1 MFITFEGS
9 DGSGKSTQIH
19 LLEDYLRKSG
29 QDVQLTREPGGTDIG
44 EGIRQVLLDMAH
56 EKMHARTET
65 LLFNAA
71 RAQLIEQEIRPALS
85 GGKVVLCDRFADST
99 VAYQGYGREQNI
111 EELKRLISFATG
123 GLSPDLTL
131 YLDLP
136 PEEGIRRKLADYQNR
151 LDVQGLSFYRRVAA
165 GYREMIAQEPQR
177 WVVIN
182 AGRSLEEVHQEVV
195 RAVQDKLTALAPSR

>member
-1 MFITFEGS
+1 MFLTFEGS

-19 LLEDYLRKSG
+19 LLEEYLRKNG
-29 QDVQLTREPGGTDIG
+29 QNVQVTREPGGTDIG
-44 EGIRQVLLDMAH
+44 ERIRQVLLDMEH

-85 GGKVVLCDRFADST
+85 EGKVVLCDRFADST

-123 GLSPDLTL
+123 GLSPDLTF

-151 LDVQGLSFYRRVAA
+151 LDVQGLSFYRRVEA
-165 GYREMIAQEPQR
+165 GYHEMIAQEPGR
-177 WVVIN
+177 WVIIN

-195 RAVQDKLTALAPSR
+195 RAVQDNLTALAPSR

>member
-29 QDVQLTREPGGTDIG
+29 QNVQVTREPGGTDIG
-44 EGIRQVLLDMAH
+44 ERIRQVLLDMEH

-85 GGKVVLCDRFADST
+85 EGKVVLCDRFADST
-99 VAYQGYGREQNI
+99 VAYQGYGREQDI
-111 EELKRLISFATG
+111 EELRRLISFATG
-123 GLSPDLTL
+123 GLSPDLTF

-151 LDVQGLSFYRRVAA
+151 LDVQGLAFYRRVEA
-165 GYREMIAQEPQR
+165 GYHEMIAAEPGR
-177 WVVIN
+177 WVIIN
-182 AGRSLEEVHQEVV
+182 AARSLEQVHQEVV
-195 RAVQDKLTALAPSR
+195 SAVQDKLTAHAPSR

>member
-19 LLEDYLRKSG
+19 LLEEYLRKSG
-29 QDVQLTREPGGTDIG
+29 QNVQVTREPGGTDIG
-44 EGIRQVLLDMAH
+44 ERIRQVLLDMEH

-71 RAQLIEQEIRPALS
+71 GAQLIEQEFRPALS
-85 GGKVVLCDRFADST
+85 EGTVVLCDRFADST
-99 VAYQGYGREQNI
+99 VAYQGYGREQDI

-123 GLSPDLTL
+123 GLSPDLTF

-151 LDVQGLSFYRRVAA
+151 LDVQGLAFYRRVEA
-165 GYREMIAQEPQR
+165 GYHEMIAQEPGR
-177 WVVIN
+177 WVIIN

-195 RAVQDKLTALAPSR
+195 RAVQDKPTAHAPSR

>member
-1 MFITFEGS
+1 M
-9 DGSGKSTQIH
+9 
-19 LLEDYLRKSG
+19 
-29 QDVQLTREPGGTDIG
+29 
-44 EGIRQVLLDMAH
+44 
-56 EKMHARTET
+56 
-65 LLFNAA
+65 
-71 RAQLIEQEIRPALS
+71 
-85 GGKVVLCDRFADST
+85 LCDRFADST

-151 LDVQGLSFYRRVAA
+151 LDVQGLSFYRRVEA

-195 RAVQDKLTALAPSR
+195 RAVQDKLTARRAQPLTVISGPLISGPLPRLQTRARARPSPSAARR

>member
-19 LLEDYLRKSG
+19 LLEDYLRKNG

-99 VAYQGYGREQNI
+99 VAYQGYGREQDI

-151 LDVQGLSFYRRVAA
+151 LDVQGLSFYRRVEA

>member
-9 DGSGKSTQIH
+9 DGSGKSTQIR

-44 EGIRQVLLDMAH
+44 ERIRQVLLDMEH

-85 GGKVVLCDRFADST
+85 EGKVVLCDRFADST

-123 GLSPDLTL
+123 GLSPDLTF

-136 PEEGIRRKLADYQNR
+136 PEEGLRRKLADYQNR
-151 LDVQGLSFYRRVAA
+151 LDVQGLAFYRRVEA
-165 GYREMIAQEPQR
+165 GYHEMIAQEPER

-182 AGRSLEEVHQEVV
+182 AGRSLDEVHQEVV
-195 RAVQDKLTALAPSR
+195 RSVRGKLTALAPSR

>member
-9 DGSGKSTQIH
+9 DGSGKTTQIR
-19 LLEDYLRKSG
+19 LLEDYLRKNG

-44 EGIRQVLLDMAH
+44 ERIRQVLLDMEH

-85 GGKVVLCDRFADST
+85 EGKVVLCDRFADST

-111 EELKRLISFATG
+111 EELKRLIDFATA
-123 GLSPDLTL
+123 GLSLDLTF

-136 PEEGIRRKLADYQNR
+136 PEEGLRRKLADYQNR
-151 LDVQGLSFYRRVAA
+151 LDVQGLAFYRRVEA
-165 GYREMIAQEPQR
+165 GYREMIAQEPER

-182 AGRSLEEVHQEVV
+182 AGRSLEEVHQEIV
-195 RAVQDKLTALAPSR
+195 RAVRGKLTALAPSR

>member
-9 DGSGKSTQIH
+9 DGSGKSTQIQ

-29 QDVQLTREPGGTDIG
+29 QNVQVTREPGGTDIG
-44 EGIRQVLLDMAH
+44 ERVRQVLLDMEH

-85 GGKVVLCDRFADST
+85 EGKVVLCDRFADST

-111 EELKRLISFATG
+111 EELRRLISFATG
-123 GLSPDLTL
+123 GLSPDLTF

-151 LDVQGLSFYRRVAA
+151 LDVQGLAFYRRVEA
-165 GYREMIAQEPQR
+165 GYHEMIAQEPGR
-177 WVVIN
+177 WVIIN

-195 RAVQDKLTALAPSR
+195 SAVQDKLTAHAPSS

>member
-19 LLEDYLRKSG
+19 LLEDYLRKNG

-151 LDVQGLSFYRRVAA
+151 LDVQGLSFYRRVEA
-165 GYREMIAQEPQR
+165 GYRELIAQEPQR

>member
-19 LLEDYLRKSG
+19 LLEDYLRKNG

-44 EGIRQVLLDMAH
+44 EGIRQVLLDMEH

-151 LDVQGLSFYRRVAA
+151 LDVQGLSFYRRVEA

>member
-9 DGSGKSTQIH
+9 DGSGKSTQIQ
-19 LLEDYLRKSG
+19 LLEDYLRKNG

-99 VAYQGYGREQNI
+99 VAYQGYGREQDI

-151 LDVQGLSFYRRVAA
+151 LDVQGLSFYRRVEA

-195 RAVQDKLTALAPSR
+195 RAVQDKLTARAPSR

>member
-9 DGSGKSTQIH
+9 DGSGKTTQIR
-19 LLEDYLRKSG
+19 LLEDYLRKNG

-44 EGIRQVLLDMAH
+44 ERIRQVLLDMEH

-85 GGKVVLCDRFADST
+85 EGKVVLCDRFADST

-111 EELKRLISFATG
+111 EELKRLIDFATG
-123 GLSPDLTL
+123 GLSPDLTI
-131 YLDLP
+131 YLGLP
-136 PEEGIRRKLADYQNR
+136 PEEGLRRKLADYQNR
-151 LDVQGLSFYRRVAA
+151 LDVQGLAFYRRVEA
-165 GYREMIAQEPQR
+165 GYHEMIAQEPGR

>member
-19 LLEDYLRKSG
+19 LLEDYLRKNG

-44 EGIRQVLLDMAH
+44 EGIRQVLLDMEH

-99 VAYQGYGREQNI
+99 VAYQGYGREQDI

-151 LDVQGLSFYRRVAA
+151 LDVQGLSFYRRVEA

-195 RAVQDKLTALAPSR
+195 RAVQGKLTALAPSR

>member
-19 LLEDYLRKSG
+19 LLEDYLRKNG

-44 EGIRQVLLDMAH
+44 EGIRQVLLDMEH

-177 WVVIN
+177 WVIIN

>member
-19 LLEDYLRKSG
+19 LLEDYLRKNG

-151 LDVQGLSFYRRVAA
+151 LDVQGLSFYRRVEA

>member
-19 LLEDYLRKSG
+19 LLEDYLRKNG

-44 EGIRQVLLDMAH
+44 EGIRQVLLDMEH

>member
-9 DGSGKSTQIH
+9 DGSGKSTQIQ

-29 QDVQLTREPGGTDIG
+29 QNVQVTREPGGTDIG
-44 EGIRQVLLDMAH
+44 ERIRQVLLDMEH

-85 GGKVVLCDRFADST
+85 EGKVVLCDRFADST
-99 VAYQGYGREQNI
+99 VAYQGYGREQDI

-123 GLSPDLTL
+123 GLSPDLTF

-151 LDVQGLSFYRRVAA
+151 LDVQGLAFYRRVEA
-165 GYREMIAQEPQR
+165 GYHEMIAAEPGR
-177 WVVIN
+177 WVIIN
-182 AGRSLEEVHQEVV
+182 AARSLEQVHQEVV
-195 RAVQDKLTALAPSR
+195 SAVQDKLTAHAPSR

>member
-19 LLEDYLRKSG
+19 LLEDYLRKNG

-99 VAYQGYGREQNI
+99 VAYQGYGREQDI

-151 LDVQGLSFYRRVAA
+151 LDVQGLSFYRRVEA

-195 RAVQDKLTALAPSR
+195 RAVQGKLTALAPSR

>member
-19 LLEDYLRKSG
+19 LLEDYLRKNG

-151 LDVQGLSFYRRVAA
+151 LDVQGLSFYRRVEA
-165 GYREMIAQEPQR
+165 GYRELIAQEPQR

-195 RAVQDKLTALAPSR
+195 RAVQGKLTALAPSR

>member
-19 LLEDYLRKSG
+19 LLEDYLRKKG
-29 QDVQLTREPGGTDIG
+29 QNVQLTREPGGTDIG
-44 EGIRQVLLDMAH
+44 ERIRQVLLDMEH
-56 EKMHARTET
+56 EKMHARAET

-85 GGKVVLCDRFADST
+85 EGKVVLCDRFADST

-111 EELKRLISFATG
+111 EELKRLIDFATG
-123 GLSPDLTL
+123 RLSPDLTF

-136 PEEGIRRKLADYQNR
+136 PEEGLRRKLADYQNR
-151 LDVQGLSFYRRVAA
+151 LDVQGLSFYRRVEA
-165 GYREMIAQEPQR
+165 GYHEMIAQEPER

-182 AGRSLEEVHQEVV
+182 AGRSLDEVHQEVV
-195 RAVQDKLTALAPSR
+195 RAVRGKLTELAASR

>member
-19 LLEDYLRKSG
+19 LLEDYLRKNG

-44 EGIRQVLLDMAH
+44 EGIRQVLLDMEH

-177 WVVIN
+177 WVIIN

-195 RAVQDKLTALAPSR
+195 RAVQGKLTALAPSR

>member
-9 DGSGKSTQIH
+9 DGSGKSTQSH
-19 LLEDYLRKSG
+19 LLEDYLRKNG

-44 EGIRQVLLDMAH
+44 ERIRQVLLDMEH

-85 GGKVVLCDRFADST
+85 EGKVVLCDRFADST
-99 VAYQGYGREQNI
+99 VAYQGYGREQSI
-111 EELKRLISFATG
+111 GELKRLIDFATG
-123 GLSPDLTL
+123 GLSPDLTF

-136 PEEGIRRKLADYQNR
+136 PEEGLRRKLADYQNR
-151 LDVQGLSFYRRVAA
+151 LDVQGLAFYRRVEA
-165 GYREMIAQEPQR
+165 GYHAMIAQESER

-182 AGRSLEEVHQEVV
+182 ASRSLEEVHQEVV
-195 RAVQDKLTALAPSR
+195 RAVRGKLTALAPSR